1 MKSVPRHVHGPDGEW
16 VSRRQAIRRAA
27 GLALMDAAVAA
38 GKKRDGPLLP
48 DRLLCDAYDKAA
60 SQNVLA
66 AVNPRIFPGYFSV
79 CADGR
84 GFGYG
89 NTYPSLDGHQLT
101 DALLWL
107 DQTDVA
113 KAHWDYVR
121 GFQRGDGSLPLAIL
135 PRDAG
140 KNIGPAGYT
149 APVASN
155 GGLYR
160 HWVPGNP
167 LAALASPTYIQN
179 ADVIFR
185 RTLDHGWLAAQIA
198 SVNLAADFL
207 ASLTTEQGA
216 VKGGGYYVERPARL
230 DSDGVTQPHAVDAFR
245 RAAALNR
252 VVGDLASAGRYE
264 RIAQRI
270 ERNFIETFWVKDH
283 FAEYLHPEHG
293 LIDRHGLTDTNWA
306 ALAWG
311 VATPEQVSALWPK
324 MQRETRFYYGG
335 MPAGIAT
342 EPALYEAWE
351 FPYPDKMDL
360 ASMGRV
366 WYLEC
371 QARARAGDA
380 DGLIESIRR
389 VCRAGREN
397 GYYWRERYGEKGGY
411 GAEKYCEYPANLIR
425 IVQRFLLGVDLRL
438 DGSVALAPTAPAE
451 FWQRGFGQ
459 TLSWRGRIL
468 EYRMTRDRMAGSY
481 AGGSPQSLAVRFGVS
496 GRVRARLNGRSVPC
510 ENDDGM
516 YRVTLPASSENRPCR
531 FVIA

>member
-1 MKSVPRHVHGPDGEW
+1 MRDSTVEGL
-16 VSRRQAIRRAA
+16 SRRDVLRPGAALALLGAAANLRAA
-27 GLALMDAAVAA
+27 TKVPSVA
-38 GKKRDGPLLP
+38 LP
-48 DRLLCDAYDKAA
+48 DRLIAEAYEKAA

-66 AVNPRIFPGYFSV
+66 AVNPKIFPGYFSV
-79 CADGR
+79 CADGH

-107 DQTDVA
+107 GQTEVA
-113 KAHWDYVR
+113 KGNWDYVR
-121 GFQRGDGSLPLAIL
+121 GFQRADGSLPIAIL

-149 APVASN
+149 APVDAN

-185 RTLDHGWLAAQIA
+185 YTLDREWLSAQIS

-207 ASLTTEQGA
+207 ASLTTAEGA

-230 DSDGVTQPHAVDAFR
+230 DCDGVAQPHAVDAFR

-252 VVGDLASAGRYE
+252 LAGNPKAAEKYDQLSA
-264 RIAQRI
+264 RI
-270 ERNFIETFWVKDH
+270 ERHFIETFWVKDH
-283 FAEYLHPEHG
+283 FAEYWHPEHG

-324 MQRETRFYYGG
+324 LRREMGFYYGG

-342 EPALYEAWE
+342 EPGSYEAWE
-351 FPYPDKMDL
+351 SPYPDKMDI

-371 QARARAGDA
+371 AARARLGDA
-380 DGLIESIRR
+380 AGLIESIQR
-389 VCRAGREN
+389 VCRAGRKT
-397 GYYWRERYGEKGGY
+397 GYYWRERYGEQGGY
-411 GAEKYCEYPANLIR
+411 GAQKYCEYPANLIR
-425 IVQRFLLGVDLRL
+425 IVQRFVLGVDLRL
-438 DGSVALAPTAPAE
+438 DGSVTLAPTAPAE

-459 TLSWRGRIL
+459 TLVWRDRVL
-468 EYRMTRDRMAGSY
+468 EYRMSKGRIRGSY
-481 AGGSPQSLAVRFGVS
+481 SGGSAQELAVGLGPGGGGS
-496 GRVRARLNGRSVPC
+496 ARARMNGRPVPC
-510 ENDDGM
+510 RWEGGL
-516 YRVTLPASSENRPCR
+516 YHVTLPDSSDRPPCR
-531 FVIA
+531 FELSDR